1 MVMVKP
7 VIRVQYIQI
16 RNHQGPGLLSKIYIK
31 THVGYHD
38 FSTWLLIG
46 WQDRFE
52 NRKKGKSLYLENGL
66 YTATG
71 PRFPLHCNLLWF
83 GTGRFYPYQLG
94 LFYWLCW
101 PIMWLLNARTAT
113 HKEYFIN
120 TPYRFCNITATNQT
134 TTKPC
139 AQFVAWIV

>member
-52 NRKKGKSLYLENGL
+52 NRKKGKSLYLEKGPGFRFTVICCGL
-66 YTATG
+66 VLVDFTHIGKGYFTDFADQSCDCSMLE
-71 PRFPLHCNLLWF
+71 PRP
-83 GTGRFYPYQLG
+83 T
-94 LFYWLCW
+94 
-101 PIMWLLNARTAT
+101 
-113 HKEYFIN
+113 K
-120 TPYRFCNITATNQT
+120 NIL
-134 TTKPC
+134 
-139 AQFVAWIV
+139 